1 MSILQRALI
10 FTALLA
16 FSGAL
21 WAADSDIQKAQELMK
36 QGKAAEAYSLL
47 EAMEYEKAGEVNFDY
62 LLGIAALDSG
72 KPDKA
77 TFAFERVLAV
87 NPNFAGA
94 RLDMARAYFML
105 GDLERANTEFGAVLD
120 LNPPPDARQVAQ
132 KYLAA
137 IEDKRKTTKTR
148 ISGYVEGVAGYDDN
162 ISAATNDFSAG
173 VLSAYSVVVSPTGNA
188 VKRDGGFF
196 GLGGGMEVLHTL
208 NDQTSLYGTAG
219 YKRRDYDSQGGDYTG
234 QGGNSK
240 FNSESV
246 DISGGVQFAV
256 KANLYR
262 LGAVYQQY
270 LQEGAV
276 PGTSS
281 NRDTTGINLEW
292 RRLLD
297 ERNQVGAFA
306 QYNQQRYGNQKD
318 ARGVSVSDIDQS
330 LAGATWLHAFGGQ
343 GNPILF
349 SSLMV
354 GQEDALNQRVNGTD
368 VSKDSWGVRLYGQ
381 YTLNPSL
388 DAFAGFGY
396 QWRNDT
402 SLNARATTVAY
413 GKDELSDI
421 SLGLN
426 WRPYKDWTVRPQI
439 VYSHNSSNISLYEY
453 DRTETSVTVRRDFR

>member
-1 MSILQRALI
+1 MSKLQRVLI

-21 WAADSDIQKAQELMK
+21 WAADGDIQKAQELMK
-36 QGKAAEAYSLL
+36 QGKPAEAYSLL
-47 EAMEYEKAGEVNFDY
+47 EAMEYEKAGEVDFDY

-77 TFAFERVLAV
+77 TLAFERVLAV

-105 GDLERANTEFGAVLD
+105 GDLERANTEFGAVLA
-120 LNPPPDARQVAQ
+120 LNPPPAARQVVQ
-132 KYLAA
+132 KYLTA
-137 IEDKRKTTKTR
+137 IEDRKKATLTR

-162 ISAATNDFSAG
+162 ISAVTNDFTFGAQQAG
-173 VLSAYSVVVSPTGNA
+173 FGPGLNPTGNS

-208 NDQTSLYGTAG
+208 NDQSSLYGAAG
-219 YKRRDYDSQGGDYTG
+219 YKRRDYDSQGGDYNG
-234 QGGNSK
+234 QGGNSR

-246 DISGGVQFAV
+246 DLSGGVQFAV
-256 KANLYR
+256 KTNLYR
-262 LGAVYQQY
+262 MGAVHQQY
-270 LQEGAV
+270 RQDGAFA
-276 PGTSS
+276 GTSN
-281 NRDTTGINLEW
+281 NRDTTGINFEW
-292 RRLLD
+292 RRMLD

-306 QYNQQRYGNQKD
+306 QYNQQRYENQIT
-318 ARGVSVSDIDQS
+318 SDIDQS
-330 LAGATWLHAFGGQ
+330 LLGATWLRAFGGK

-354 GQEDALNQRVNGTD
+354 GRDDALNQISPGKD
-368 VSKDSWGVRLYGQ
+368 FSKDYWGVRLYGQ

-402 SLNARATTVAY
+402 SMYARAATVAY

-426 WRPYKDWTVRPQI
+426 WRPYKEWTVRPQI
-439 VYSHNSSNISLYEY
+439 VYSQNSSNIALYEY
-453 DRTETSVTVRRDFR
+453 DRTETSITVRRDFR

>member
-1 MSILQRALI
+1 MNKLQRIWI
-10 FTALLA
+10 FTALLGLS
-16 FSGAL
+16 SGL
-21 WAADSDIQKAQELMK
+21 CAADGNMQQAQDLMK
-36 QGKAAEAYSLL
+36 QGKAAAAYQLL
-47 EAMEYEKAGEVNFDY
+47 EAMEFEKAGDVNFDY

-77 TFAFERVLAV
+77 TLAFERVLAV
-87 NPNFAGA
+87 NPGFAGA

-120 LNPPPDARQVAQ
+120 LNPPPAARQTVQ

-137 IEDKRKTTKTR
+137 IEDKKKAGKTR
-148 ISGYVEGVAGYDDN
+148 LSGYLEGSAGYDNN
-162 ISAATNDFSAG
+162 ISAATSDFSAG
-173 VLSAYSVVVSPTGNA
+173 VLSAYSLVMSPTGNA
-188 VKRDGGFF
+188 VKRDGGFL

-208 NDQTSLYGTAG
+208 NDKSSLYGAAG
-219 YKRRDYDSQGGDYTG
+219 YKRRDYDSQGGDYDG
-234 QGGNSK
+234 QGGNSR
-240 FNSESV
+240 FNSVSA

-256 KANLYR
+256 KSDLYR

-270 LQEGAV
+270 RQNAAV
-276 PGTSS
+276 PGTNS
-281 NRDTTGINLEW
+281 NRNTAGINFEW

-306 QYNQQRYGNQKD
+306 QYNQQRYANQND
-318 ARGVSVSDIDQS
+318 ARGISVSDIDQT
-330 LAGATWLHAFGGQ
+330 LAGATWLHAFGGK

-354 GQEDALNQRVNGTD
+354 GREDALNQRVNGTD
-368 VSKDSWGVRLYGQ
+368 VGKDYWGMRLYGQ

-402 SLNARATTVAY
+402 SMHARAATVAY

-426 WRPYKDWTVRPQI
+426 WRPYKEWTIRPQI
-439 VYSHNSSNISLYEY
+439 GYSQNSSNIALYEY
-453 DRTETSVTVRRDFR
+453 DRTETSVSVRRDFH